1 MFSRNRV
8 NGSEKIQ
15 VWAHCLSLSCVVGL
29 CSASRRNGT
38 GVLWVLTGT
47 TFVMTHPG
55 RVVSHQS
62 ASSCS
67 ALLLGFVLCGC
78 RVRVLKWAI
87 FDHTPSPEH
96 TCRGF
101 RRLEHHLFVET
112 LLLDLCSCTP
122 RVHLLRVAMTSTR
135 FHIHV
140 NSIELCSRRHFTILG
155 HAH

>member
-8 NGSEKIQ
+8 NGSE
-15 VWAHCLSLSCVVGL
+15 VWTRLCRCGVPAVVEPPT
-29 CSASRRNGT
+29 ASRRNGT

-47 TFVMTHPG
+47 HRCDDPPKQGGESSERQLVQC
-55 RVVSHQS
+55 VV
-62 ASSCS
+62 AWVRALWMSCK
-67 ALLLGFVLCGC
+67 VLIG
-78 RVRVLKWAI
+78 AI
-87 FDHTPSPEH
+87 FDHTPSAEH

-101 RRLEHHLFVET
+101 RRLEYHLFVET
-112 LLLDLCSCTP
+112 HPIDLCSCTP
-122 RVHLLRVAMTSTR
+122 RVHLLNVATTSTR